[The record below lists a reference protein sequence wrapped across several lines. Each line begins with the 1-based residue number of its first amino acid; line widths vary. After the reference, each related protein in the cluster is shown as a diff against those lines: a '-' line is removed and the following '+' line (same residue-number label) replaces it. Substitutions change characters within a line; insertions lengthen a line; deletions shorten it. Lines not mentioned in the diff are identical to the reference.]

1 MGTGMADGNVAE
13 EVGVIMFS
21 FAPALAEPL
30 HYQLTL
36 KPYWGACLW
45 RFPCQDGYI
54 PTTQREIAEI
64 PLTPPV
70 HHPNPNTAFAVRIQ
84 KAGGIFEQC
93 PILLGF
99 NELGWDNWC
108 VCSTQKHTHK
118 QTKQNP
124 WAKWKTK
131 RNDHR
136 ANQNFRQDSRKNS
149 VSSGVA
155 SGDRWPNMN
164 KGMKAKRLSID
175 KCDAAMW
182 CI

>member
-1 MGTGMADGNVAE
+1 MISHLDLIVDLAGVNEAQEVTLAHIMGTGMADGNVAE

-70 HHPNPNTAFAVRIQ
+70 HHPDPNTAFAVRIQ

-108 VCSTQKHTHK
+108 VCSTQKHT
-118 QTKQNP
+118 N
-124 WAKWKTK
+124 K
-131 RNDHR
+131 RNKIR
-136 ANQNFRQDSRKNS
+136 GQNEKRN
-149 VSSGVA
+149 
-155 SGDRWPNMN
+155 
-164 KGMKAKRLSID
+164 GMTTEPTRTSDKTAAKTPFLLV
-175 KCDAAMW
+175 
-182 CI
+182 